1 MGRNKDFKRCPRCDR
16 KVLLHQPKCQNCGLV
31 FARLS
36 KATNDAA
43 KKALRKK
50 EYNKVIYDKVLPR
63 DMKKWKLFLI
73 TLFLGWCGGQHYYVG
88 RTGKGITASITFL
101 MLFVAAFLPIE
112 WWMNYYLEA
121 IMWVLI
127 TPQAFTTIFWIV
139 AVFAVLFNKYKVPIA
154 IDEELVLQEEYDSK
168 LVKEVLKEVGKDES
182 ALTKNKDAK
191 NKETKEVVEE
201 KKAEKKSKDKKPPKP
216 KTVKVVCKN
225 CGHTVKVE
233 VDEKICPNCEE
244 NIYGEE

>member
-1 MGRNKDFKRCPRCDR
+1 MFSSH
-16 KVLLHQPKCQNCGLV
+16 LL
-31 FARLS
+31 
-36 KATNDAA
+36 
-43 KKALRKK
+43 
-50 EYNKVIYDKVLPR
+50 
-63 DMKKWKLFLI
+63 
-73 TLFLGWCGGQHYYVG
+73 
-88 RTGKGITASITFL
+88 
-101 MLFVAAFLPIE
+101 
-112 WWMNYYLEA
+112 
-121 IMWVLI
+121 
-127 TPQAFTTIFWIV
+127 TP
-139 AVFAVLFNKYKVPIA
+139 
-154 IDEELVLQEEYDSK
+154 
-168 LVKEVLKEVGKDES
+168 KDES